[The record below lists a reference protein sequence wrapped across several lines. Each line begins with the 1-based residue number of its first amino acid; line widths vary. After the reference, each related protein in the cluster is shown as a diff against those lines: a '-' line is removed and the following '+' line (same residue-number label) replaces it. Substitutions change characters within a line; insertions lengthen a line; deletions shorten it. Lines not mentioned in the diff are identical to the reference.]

1 MTQEYLTVKDAAV
14 HMGIGISTLWKWLKL
29 HELQTYRFMG
39 DRRTYVRVA
48 DLERL
53 REPVPVGFQTKK
65 AAARTSLA
73 AA

>member
-1 MTQEYLTVKDAAV
+1 MNPEYLTVKDAAA

-29 HELQTYRFMG
+29 HEVQTYRFMG
-39 DRRTYVRVA
+39 DRKTYVRVP

-53 REPVPVGFQTKK
+53 REPLPVGFQTKK
-65 AAARTSLA
+65 AAARHDRA